1 MPKKV
6 VPPVKAPKP
15 IGPYSQA
22 VRAGGFVFVSGQIPV
37 DATGK
42 VIVDDIAAAT
52 ELVLKNVAA
61 VLSDAGLS
69 FEDVVMSTVYLKD
82 MADFAKMNEV
92 YAKFFTGSP
101 PARATVQVAALPK
114 GAPVEIQVTA
124 KEK

>member
-1 MPKKV
+1 MSKKV
-6 VPPVKAPKP
+6 VAPVKAPKP

-37 DATGK
+37 DASGK
-42 VIVDDIAAAT
+42 VIVDDVAEAT
-52 ELVLKNVAA
+52 EQVLKNVAA

-69 FEDVVMSTVYLKD
+69 LDDVVLSTVYLKD

-92 YAKFFTGSP
+92 YAKFFTNSP